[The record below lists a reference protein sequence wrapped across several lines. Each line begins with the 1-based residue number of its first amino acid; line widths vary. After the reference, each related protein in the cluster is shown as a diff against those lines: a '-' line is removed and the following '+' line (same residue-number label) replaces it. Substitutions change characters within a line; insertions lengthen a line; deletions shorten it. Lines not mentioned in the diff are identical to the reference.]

1 MGSRACA
8 PGSRIPGSRGEWRR
22 PWSRPPVVLCEGSA
36 SQPAVPVETDARLRF
51 MIHSEK
57 YRESQAVQGLG
68 LRSHCPEPEFS
79 PWSGN

>member
-1 MGSRACA
+1 MPVVRAPA
-8 PGSRIPGSRGEWRR
+8 
-22 PWSRPPVVLCEGSA
+22 VLCEGSA

-51 MIHSEK
+51 TIHSEK
-57 YRESQAVQGLG
+57 YRESQAGQGLG